1 MVRLI
6 IDKQDNELYIN
17 VGDSNRILR
26 SATIFKNGGIYEIQ
40 AYYVQGLQRKTFKQ
54 KTNPLDRKYKDLFK
68 LVDEKHSSG
77 FKYYFTKGKN
87 WYINYYKH

>member
-6 IDKQDNELYIN
+6 IDKQDDEMYIH
-17 VGDSNRILR
+17 VGESNRLLR
-26 SATIFKNGGIYEIQ
+26 SATVFKHNGIYEIQ

-54 KTNPLDRKYKDLFK
+54 KTNPLDRKYIPLFK
-68 LVDEKHSSG
+68 LVDPKHSSG
-77 FKYYFTKGKN
+77 FKYFFAKGKN